1 MKLLA
6 AVSLLLTISTVFG
19 NEDDFSYIDSMRK
32 KTDSQS
38 ECNEHQCTVLK
49 GELKFLDARI
59 AHRNLKIRRIE
70 DAMLHYNGPIGFVG
84 GAICFAFVN
93 PAISFLL
100 LGGALVSIGNA
111 HVISPVRHSWHQKV
125 LFNLEQKRAEAREKF
140 KHTCKDPL
148 QKPFEKVP

>member
-6 AVSLLLTISTVFG
+6 AVSLLFAISTVFG

-32 KTDSQS
+32 KSDSQS
-38 ECNEHQCTVLK
+38 ECNEHQCAVLK
-49 GELKFLDARI
+49 SELKFLDTRI
-59 AHRNLKIRRIE
+59 AHRNLKIKRIE
-70 DAMLHYNGPIGFVG
+70 NAMLYYNGPIGFVG

-100 LGGALVSIGNA
+100 LGGALVSMGNA
-111 HVISPVRHSWHQKV
+111 HVIRPVRHSWHQKM
-125 LFNLEQKRAEAREKF
+125 LFNLAKKRDEAQEKF